1 VALKAQVVLVVAVL
15 GRSLVLLEHP
25 IKVMRVALE
34 AGKPVMALLVE
45 VAVLV
50 Q

>member
-1 VALKAQVVLVVAVL
+1 VALKAQVVLVVAVI
-15 GRSLVLLEHP
+15 GRCLVLLEP
-25 IKVMRVALE
+25 QTKVMRVALE
-34 AGKPVMALLVE
+34 AGKSMMALLVE